1 MLVHDLDRPAW
12 LRDIGDDL
20 DLRMPLFYR
29 PEEMRIVALVDRTVN
44 AGVKMSF
51 FWRFEN
57 AESNGAPG

>member
-1 MLVHDLDRPAW
+1 
-12 LRDIGDDL
+12 
-20 DLRMPLFYR
+20 
-29 PEEMRIVALVDRTVN
+29 MRFKNRVGKRVVN